1 MKIRRDDVIIK
12 SIKNTTID
20 VYIKFICLFVRM
32 NVFDLFDIFEL
43 SSLILVVIVIIIF
56 VIAVVVIVVVQ
67 PVRPIC
73 DLSCVLIFVFVDA

>member
-1 MKIRRDDVIIK
+1 MNIRRDDVITQSIK
-12 SIKNTTID
+12 STTID
-20 VYIKFICLFVRM
+20 IYLEFICLFVRM

-43 SSLILVVIVIIIF
+43 SSSILVIVAIIVF
-56 VIAVVVIVVVQ
+56 VIAFVVIVVVQ